1 MSVPIHW
8 WILLNLFIVAMLA
21 LDLGVFQR
29 RAHAVSVREA
39 AVWSGVWVFLSLSF
53 NFLLYWMWP
62 EELSG
67 TSRGQA
73 AMDFFTGYVIEK
85 ALSVDNI
92 FVFVLIFRYFK
103 VAPRYQH
110 RVLFWGVLGAMVMRA
125 VFIAAGVTLIEKF
138 EFVIYILGAFLVLTG
153 IKMALSAE
161 TEVHPER
168 NFILKLVRR
177 FVPVTEDYVE
187 GRFFTRV
194 NGRRFATPLFIVL
207 VFVETTDVVFAVDSI
222 PAILA
227 ITTDSFLVYS
237 SNIFAIL
244 GLRAMY
250 FLLVGVVDRFH
261 YLSYG
266 LALILVF
273 VGTKMLLDAGLDYHI
288 STGASLA
295 TVGVILATSVVVSL
309 LSRPV
314 ER

>member
-53 NFLLYWMWP
+53 NLLLYWMWP

-168 NFILKLVRR
+168 NFVLKLVRR
-177 FVPVTEDYVE
+177 FVPITEDYVE

>member
-53 NFLLYWMWP
+53 NVLLYWMWP

-168 NFILKLVRR
+168 NFVLKLVRR
-177 FVPVTEDYVE
+177 FVPITEDYVE

>member
-1 MSVPIHW
+1 
-8 WILLNLFIVAMLA
+8 MLA

-53 NFLLYWMWP
+53 NLLLYWMWP

-153 IKMALSAE
+153 IKMALSAG

-168 NFILKLVRR
+168 NFVLKLVRR
-177 FVPVTEDYVE
+177 FVPITEDYVE

>member
-8 WILLNLFIVAMLA
+8 WIFLNLFIVAMLA

-53 NFLLYWMWP
+53 NLLLYWMWP

-168 NFILKLVRR
+168 NFVLKLVRR

>member
-1 MSVPIHW
+1 
-8 WILLNLFIVAMLA
+8 
-21 LDLGVFQR
+21 
-29 RAHAVSVREA
+29 
-39 AVWSGVWVFLSLSF
+39 
-53 NFLLYWMWP
+53 
-62 EELSG
+62 
-67 TSRGQA
+67 
-73 AMDFFTGYVIEK
+73 
-85 ALSVDNI
+85 
-92 FVFVLIFRYFK
+92 
-103 VAPRYQH
+103 
-110 RVLFWGVLGAMVMRA
+110 MVMRA

-250 FLLVGVVDRFH
+250 FLLVGVVDRVH

>member
-53 NFLLYWMWP
+53 NLLLYWMWP

-168 NFILKLVRR
+168 NFVLKLVRR

>member
-53 NFLLYWMWP
+53 NVLLYWMWP

-168 NFILKLVRR
+168 NFVLKLVRR
-177 FVPVTEDYVE
+177 FVPITEDYVE

-207 VFVETTDVVFAVDSI
+207 VLVETTDVVFAVDSI

-309 LSRPV
+309 LYRPV
-314 ER
+314 GR

>member
-8 WILLNLFIVAMLA
+8 WIFLNLFIVAMLA

-53 NFLLYWMWP
+53 NLLLYWMWP

-103 VAPRYQH
+103 VPPRYQH

>member
-103 VAPRYQH
+103 VPPRYQH

-153 IKMALSAE
+153 IKMALSAG

-168 NFILKLVRR
+168 NFVLKLVRR
-177 FVPVTEDYVE
+177 FVPITEDYVE

>member
-8 WILLNLFIVAMLA
+8 WIFLNLFIVAMLA

>member
-8 WILLNLFIVAMLA
+8 WIFLNLFIVAMLA

-103 VAPRYQH
+103 VPPRYQH

>member
-92 FVFVLIFRYFK
+92 FVFVLIFRYSK
-103 VAPRYQH
+103 VPPRYQH

-153 IKMALSAE
+153 IKMALSAG

-168 NFILKLVRR
+168 NFVLKLVRR
-177 FVPVTEDYVE
+177 FVPITEDYVE

-309 LSRPV
+309 LYRPV
-314 ER
+314 GR

>member
-53 NFLLYWMWP
+53 NLLLYWMWP